1 MYTERRAADRAAWLQ
16 GIEGHLVPELHS
28 QVMPVSDEDL
38 LTG

>member
-28 QVMPVSDEDL
+28 QVMPVSEEDL